1 MATYNYETLV
11 NNQQDGYASAVSII
25 LFFPDFDLRRDLRA
39 HAQCGDRLMA
49 NQTSASKRIAALLQ
63 RALFYAMVAFIAI
76 YALFPFYWAFNTS
89 LKTED
94 EMFSRATYVPQ
105 APTLANYRAVL
116 QDDTFLLALRNS
128 AFVSSTT
135 ALLSLAVGSFAAYA
149 LGRLRFRG
157 RTALLYMVLS
167 MTMFPA
173 ISILSGLYTVVREF
187 GVFGTPFA
195 LILTYPVFT
204 LPFTVWVLT
213 SFFRGLPEEIEQAAI
228 VDGATPFQRFRMILL
243 PLLAPALVTTGL
255 LSFVSSWNEYL
266 FALNFTITNPAAQ
279 TVTVAIAQFS
289 GVEAMQEPI
298 AEIMAA
304 AMIVTIPLVALV
316 LIFQNRIAEGLA

>member
-1 MATYNYETLV
+1 MKNWQWST
-11 NNQQDGYASAVSII
+11 
-25 LFFPDFDLRRDLRA
+25 
-39 HAQCGDRLMA
+39 
-49 NQTSASKRIAALLQ
+49 LLQ
-63 RALFYAMVAFIAI
+63 RTFFYFLVIVIAV
-76 YALFPFYWAFNTS
+76 YALFPFYWAVTTS
-89 LKTED
+89 FKTEN
-94 EMFSRATYVPQ
+94 EMFSTATYLPQ
-105 APTLANYRAVL
+105 SPTLDNYRYVL
-116 QDDTFLLALRNS
+116 QDNTFLLALRNS
-128 AFVSSTT
+128 AFVAGSTT
-135 ALLSLAVGSFAAYA
+135 VLALMVGSFAAYA

-157 RTALLYMVLS
+157 RTALLYLVLS

-213 SFFRGLPEEIEQAAI
+213 SFFRGLPAEIEQAAI
-228 VDGATPFQRFRMILL
+228 VDGASPFQRFRYILL

-255 LSFVSSWNEYL
+255 LAFVTSWNEYL
-266 FALNFTITNPAAQ
+266 FALNFTITNPSAQ

-289 GVEAMQEPI
+289 GVEAMQEPV

-304 AMIVTIPLVALV
+304 AVIVTLPLVALV
-316 LIFQNRIAEGLA
+316 LIFQDRIAAGLTAGAVKG

>member
-1 MATYNYETLV
+1 MARLGEM
-11 NNQQDGYASAVSII
+11 
-25 LFFPDFDLRRDLRA
+25 LRR
-39 HAQCGDRLMA
+39 G
-49 NQTSASKRIAALLQ
+49 
-63 RALFYAMVAFIAI
+63 LFYLLVIVIAI
-76 YALFPFYWAFNTS
+76 YALFPFYWALTTS
-89 LKTED
+89 FKTEN
-94 EMFSRATYVPQ
+94 ELFGRAAYLPQTWTLKNYQYV
-105 APTLANYRAVL
+105 LR
-116 QDDTFLLALRNS
+116 DGGFLVALRNS
-128 AFVSSTT
+128 AFVAGTT
-135 ALLSLAVGSFAAYA
+135 AVLSLMVGAFAAYA

-157 RTALLYMVLS
+157 RMLLLYLVLS

-173 ISILSGLYTVVREF
+173 ISILSGLYTIVREF

-213 SFFRGLPEEIEQAAI
+213 SFFRGLPAEIEQAAI
-228 VDGATPFQRFRMILL
+228 VDGASPFQTFRLILL

-266 FALNFTITNPAAQ
+266 FALNFTITNPDAQ

-289 GVEAMQEPI
+289 GIDAMQEPV

-304 AMIVTIPLVALV
+304 AMIVTIPLVVLV
-316 LIFQNRIAEGLA
+316 LIFQNRIAAGLTAGAVKG